1 MQLFRLA
8 GVAAA
13 LAMCLGTAHADSLQ
27 QPIVVGTSA
36 SGVQVTSLDLVADA
50 QRIPPEVRAQL
61 QSRTK
66 NLEQQAS
73 NLLARRIVAQQAL
86 EQGLDKDP
94 VVQAALQVARD
105 RVLSDMMLERAD
117 AAARPSA
124 EQVEGLARNIYT
136 AQPQRF
142 EVPEQVQAR
151 HILIAGK
158 DAAARAKAHQISK
171 ELAAGG
177 DFAALAKEHS
187 ADPGSAKRG
196 GDLGFFTKGRMV
208 PEFEQTAF
216 ALKDGQI
223 SDPVESQFGLHII
236 QRTASKPAGKQPFEE
251 VREQLIKEVA
261 DGLGRDAR
269 AALAD
274 KAKAQVQLQPQ
285 ALQTVA
291 DDYAKQIPAEQAAP
305 GAQGTQ

>member
-1 MQLFRLA
+1 MTSFRLA
-8 GVAAA
+8 SVAAA
-13 LAMCLGTAHADSLQ
+13 LALGLGCAHADSLQ
-27 QPIVVGTSA
+27 HPIVVGTSA
-36 SGVQVTSLDLVADA
+36 AGVQVTSLDLAADA
-50 QRIPPEVRAQL
+50 LRIPQEVRAQL
-61 QSRTK
+61 QARVK
-66 NLEQQAS
+66 NLEQQTN

-86 EQGLDKDP
+86 QQGLDKDP

-124 EQVEGLARNIYT
+124 EEVEGLARNIYV

-142 EVPEQVQAR
+142 EVAEQVQAR

-158 DAAARAKAHQISK
+158 DAEARAKAHRLSK
-171 ELAAGG
+171 ELAAGA

-187 ADPGSAKRG
+187 ADTGSAQRG
-196 GDLGFFTKGRMV
+196 GDLGFFGKGRMV

-251 VREQLIKEVA
+251 VREQLIKEVS

-274 KAKAQVQLQPQ
+274 KAKAQVQLQQQ
-285 ALQTVA
+285 ALETVA
-291 DDYAKQIPAEQAAP
+291 ADYAKQIPAEQAAP
-305 GAQGTQ
+305 GAK

>member
-13 LAMCLGTAHADSLQ
+13 LAMCLGAAHADSLQ

-36 SGVQVTSLDLVADA
+36 AGVQLTSLDLAADA
-50 QRIPPEVRAQL
+50 MRIPEESRAQL
-61 QSRTK
+61 QSRTR
-66 NLEQQAS
+66 NLEQQAT
-73 NLLARRIVAQQAL
+73 NLLTRRILANQAVA
-86 EQGLDKDP
+86 QGLDQDP
-94 VVQAALQVARD
+94 TVQAALQVARD
-105 RVLSDMMLERAD
+105 RVLSDFLLLRTDE
-117 AAARPSA
+117 AARPSA
-124 EQVEGLARNIYT
+124 EQVEGLARNIYI

-142 EVPEQVQAR
+142 EVGEQVQAR

-251 VREQLIKEVA
+251 VREQLIKEVS

-274 KAKAQVQLQPQ
+274 KAKAQVQLQQQ
-285 ALQTVA
+285 ALETVA
-291 DDYAKQIPAEQAAP
+291 ADYAKQIPAEQAAP
-305 GAQGTQ
+305 GAK

>member
-1 MQLFRLA
+1 MRSFRLA

-13 LAMCLGTAHADSLQ
+13 LALCLGAAHADSLQ

-36 SGVQVTSLDLVADA
+36 AGVQVTSLDLVADA
-50 QRIPPEVRAQL
+50 QRIPPDVRAQL

-66 NLEQQAS
+66 NLEQQVS

-124 EQVEGLARNIYT
+124 EQVEGLARNIYA

-151 HILIAGK
+151 HILISGT

-171 ELAAGG
+171 ELAAGA

-187 ADPGSAKRG
+187 ADTGSAQRG
-196 GDLGFFTKGRMV
+196 GDLGFFGKGRMV
-208 PEFEQTAF
+208 PEFETTAF

-236 QRTASKPAGKQPFEE
+236 QLQERIPEKILSFGE
-251 VREQLIKEVA
+251 VSDMLVAEVQAKKAQEGRLQEA
-261 DGLGRDAR
+261 DKIR
-269 AALAD
+269 AASEFNE
-274 KAKAQVQLQPQ
+274 K
-285 ALQTVA
+285 ALQTLLKA
-291 DDYAKQIPAEQAAP
+291 NAELAPAAAKP
-305 GAQGTQ
+305 

>member
-1 MQLFRLA
+1 MTSFRLA
-8 GVAAA
+8 SVAAA
-13 LAMCLGTAHADSLQ
+13 LALGLGCAHADSLQ
-27 QPIVVGTSA
+27 HPIVVGTSA
-36 SGVQVTSLDLVADA
+36 AGVQVTSLDLAADA
-50 QRIPPEVRAQL
+50 LRIPQEVRAQL
-61 QSRTK
+61 QARVK
-66 NLEQQAS
+66 NLEQQTN

-86 EQGLDKDP
+86 QQGLDKDP

-124 EQVEGLARNIYT
+124 EEVEGLARNIYV

-142 EVPEQVQAR
+142 EVAEQVQAR

-158 DAAARAKAHQISK
+158 DAEARAKAHRLSK
-171 ELAAGG
+171 ELAAGA

-274 KAKAQVQLQPQ
+274 KAKVQVQVQPK
-285 ALQTVA
+285 ALETVA
-291 DDYAKQIPAEQAAP
+291 ADYAKQIPAEQAAP
-305 GAQGTQ
+305 GAK

>member
-1 MQLFRLA
+1 MRSFRLA

-13 LAMCLGTAHADSLQ
+13 LALCLGAAHADSLQ

-36 SGVQVTSLDLVADA
+36 AGVQVTSLDLVADA

-66 NLEQQAS
+66 NLEQQVS

-124 EQVEGLARNIYT
+124 EQVEGLARNIYA

-171 ELAAGG
+171 ELAAGA

-187 ADPGSAKRG
+187 ADTGSAQRG
-196 GDLGFFTKGRMV
+196 GDLGFFGKGRMV
-208 PEFEQTAF
+208 PEFETTAF

-236 QRTASKPAGKQPFEE
+236 QLQERIPEKILSFGE
-251 VREQLIKEVA
+251 VSDMLVAEVQAKKAQEGRLQEA
-261 DGLGRDAR
+261 DKIR
-269 AALAD
+269 AASEFNE
-274 KAKAQVQLQPQ
+274 K
-285 ALQTVA
+285 ALQTLLKA
-291 DDYAKQIPAEQAAP
+291 NAELAPAAAKP
-305 GAQGTQ
+305 

>member
-1 MQLFRLA
+1 MNLFRLA
-8 GVAAA
+8 GVSTA
-13 LAMCLGTAHADSLQ
+13 LALCLSSAHADSLQ

-36 SGVQVTSLDLVADA
+36 AGVQITSLDLAADA
-50 QRIPPEVRAQL
+50 MRIPEESRARL

-73 NLLARRIVAQQAL
+73 NLLTRRILAQQAVA
-86 EQGLDKDP
+86 QGLDQDP
-94 VVQAALQVARD
+94 VIQAALQVARD
-105 RVLSDMMLERAD
+105 RVLSDWLLQRTDE
-117 AAARPSA
+117 AARPSA
-124 EQVEGLARNIYT
+124 AEVEGLARNIYT

-142 EVPEQVQAR
+142 EVGEQVQAR

-158 DAAARAKAHQISK
+158 DAAARAKAHQLSK
-171 ELAAGG
+171 ELAAGA

-187 ADPGSAKRG
+187 ADPGSARRG

-236 QRTASKPAGKQPFEE
+236 QRMASKPAGKQPFEE
-251 VREQLIKEVA
+251 VREQLIKEVS
-261 DGLGRDAR
+261 DGLARDAR

-274 KAKAQVQLQPQ
+274 KARTQVQLQPQ
-285 ALQTVA
+285 ALETVA
-291 DDYAKQIPAEQAAP
+291 GDYAKQISAEKSQ
-305 GAQGTQ
+305 

>member
-1 MQLFRLA
+1 MRSFRLA

-13 LAMCLGTAHADSLQ
+13 LALCLGAAHADSLQ

-36 SGVQVTSLDLVADA
+36 AGVQVTSLDLVADA

-66 NLEQQAS
+66 NLEQQVS

-171 ELAAGG
+171 ELAAGA

-187 ADPGSAKRG
+187 ADTGSAQRG
-196 GDLGFFTKGRMV
+196 GDLGFFGKGRMV
-208 PEFEQTAF
+208 PEFETTAF

-236 QRTASKPAGKQPFEE
+236 QRTATKPAGKQPFEE
-251 VREQLIKEVA
+251 VRAALIKEVA

-269 AALAD
+269 AKVAD
-274 KAKAQVQLQPQ
+274 AAKAQVQVQPQ
-285 ALQTVA
+285 ALETVA
-291 DDYAKQIPAEQAAP
+291 GDYAKQIPAEEQAKP
-305 GAQGTQ
+305 AQ